1 MWFVEIQSFA
11 LEFGLEIELERF
23 IDIGMVVLQDE
34 ADNEYE
40 AEQEV
45 ADEFDSDFNDDVGA
59 SPAFL
64 LYTLLIVGWLVGCRH
79 CVNPRNCLSI

>member
-1 MWFVEIQSFA
+1 MT
-11 LEFGLEIELERF
+11 FGLEIELERF
-23 IDIGMVVLQDE
+23 IDTGMVVLQDE

-59 SPAFL
+59 
-64 LYTLLIVGWLVGCRH
+64 LICISALHPFDCPLVRGL
-79 CVNPRNCLSI
+79 VVVIE

>member
-1 MWFVEIQSFA
+1 MGIV
-11 LEFGLEIELERF
+11 
-23 IDIGMVVLQDE
+23 MVGLQDE

-59 SPAFL
+59 L
-64 LYTLLIVGWLVGCRH
+64 TCRF
-79 CVNPRNCLSI
+79 CSTSF

>member
-1 MWFVEIQSFA
+1 MWFLEIQSFA
-11 LEFGLEIELERF
+11 LKFGLEIELERF

-64 LYTLLIVGWLVGCRH
+64 LLIVRWFRWV
-79 CVNPRNCLSI
+79 VVVIV